1 MAGAAGRAI
10 AGGAAGRAI
19 AGGGAAARGIAAGGA
34 AGRAGAAAGP
44 GLPCPGWADAPTLPA
59 MEPIPR
65 NPTPRNNATK
75 PMPRASMTAL
85 PRHTVAQPIQRASTG
100 IVSAGSMAALLPAT
114 IEPAT
119 NWPDGQISSVLRNR
133 VKSLSERY
141 SALQN
146 CWIGCTARLSP
157 RLQEGTK
164 RDRHV
169 ALVRI
174 AMDACCVSAVRAV
187 RTKTRQRTAKSCG
200 PGAATL
206 ASIPAGLCQRG
217 NGDNKG
223 RSPGRVRISRKPLRG
238 ESRDVLAVPVV

>member
-1 MAGAAGRAI
+1 VLGRDGAAMWGRSCRAVAGRCGDGAARWKLGRGAAMCGTAGRDGAAMCGAGRGAMAGAAGRAI

-85 PRHTVAQPIQRASTG
+85 PRHTVAQPIQRASAR

-119 NWPDGQISSVLRNR
+119 NWPDGQISSVLRNS
-133 VKSLSERY
+133 VKSFSK
-141 SALQN
+141 N
-146 CWIGCTARLSP
+146 IRLY
-157 RLQEGTK
+157 RI
-164 RDRHV
+164 
-169 ALVRI
+169 VRS
-174 AMDACCVSAVRAV
+174 DV
-187 RTKTRQRTAKSCG
+187 Q
-200 PGAATL
+200 L
-206 ASIPAGLCQRG
+206 ASARASRRG
-217 NGDNKG
+217 RNAI
-223 RSPGRVRISRKPLRG
+223 VT
-238 ESRDVLAVPVV
+238 